1 MDYLYG
7 VLAVGIAIILMCL
20 LQLVKK
26 TLREY
31 LKNGRNKGNSRN

>member
-7 VLAVGIAIILMCL
+7 VIAIGVAIILMGL

-26 TLREY
+26 ALREY